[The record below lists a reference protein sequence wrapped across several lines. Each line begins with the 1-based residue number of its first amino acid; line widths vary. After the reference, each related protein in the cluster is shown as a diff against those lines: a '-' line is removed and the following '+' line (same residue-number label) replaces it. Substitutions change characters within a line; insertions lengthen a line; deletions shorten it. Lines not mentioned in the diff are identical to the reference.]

1 MIKKI
6 LKSLSLTS
14 NRFPMA
20 TRTDFHLSA
29 AATGYPGFQTLILC
43 LSSTQS
49 KLQCS
54 LKRKQNFF
62 FSYLNK
68 ADAKCMSSCDFGN

>member
-1 MIKKI
+1 MIENF
-6 LKSLSLTS
+6 LKSLSLIS

-20 TRTDFHLSA
+20 TRTDVHLSA

-54 LKRKQNFF
+54 LKRKQIFF
-62 FSYLNK
+62 FHI
-68 ADAKCMSSCDFGN
+68 

>member
-1 MIKKI
+1 
-6 LKSLSLTS
+6 
-14 NRFPMA
+14 MA

-62 FSYLNK
+62 FHI
-68 ADAKCMSSCDFGN
+68 

>member
-1 MIKKI
+1 
-6 LKSLSLTS
+6 
-14 NRFPMA
+14 MA

-62 FSYLNK
+62 FHIEIKQMQNACPRVTLETDDS
-68 ADAKCMSSCDFGN
+68 

>member
-1 MIKKI
+1 MIENF
-6 LKSLSLTS
+6 LKSISLTS

-62 FSYLNK
+62 SYLNK

>member
-1 MIKKI
+1 MIEKF

-20 TRTDFHLSA
+20 TRTDFPLSA
-29 AATGYPGFQTLILC
+29 AATGYPGSQTLTLC

-62 FSYLNK
+62 FHI
-68 ADAKCMSSCDFGN
+68 